1 MKIDLEIF
9 SPELVKIDSRSSNST
24 NSSGVRNPFNFRPT
38 QKIFS
43 FLELDSRT
51 DLSRSYGDA
60 SKGGSGKS
68 QVYRRI
74 DLELVILVKQ
84 TYSLYSFQMES
95 LFLLKDLLQ
104 PPGDVMCKL
113 EF

>member
-74 DLELVILVKQ
+74 DLELVILVAK
-84 TYSLYSFQMES
+84 
-95 LFLLKDLLQ
+95 KDLGFRPVINLKNLNKHI
-104 PPGDVMCKL
+104 PYIHFKWKVCS
-113 EF
+113 F